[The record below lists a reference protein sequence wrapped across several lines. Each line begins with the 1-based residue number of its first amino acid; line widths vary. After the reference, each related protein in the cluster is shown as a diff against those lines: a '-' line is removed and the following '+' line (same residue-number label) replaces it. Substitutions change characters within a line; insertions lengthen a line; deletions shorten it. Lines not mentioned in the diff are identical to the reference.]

1 MTETHYTWK
10 TMPGKVKPVGAET
23 LEDGLAKS
31 LSHTATGVL
40 VYTALACPCVPVNA
54 RATYTPFFAS
64 QVYVK
69 IKFVKNVYV

>member
-1 MTETHYTWK
+1 
-10 TMPGKVKPVGAET
+10 MPGKVKRVGE
-23 LEDGLAKS
+23 ES
-31 LSHTATGVL
+31 LIERPSEATERNGYRCT
-40 VYTALACPCVPVNA
+40 VYTALACPCVPVDA